1 MFKSTALF
9 VIIIAST
16 VLNILAMSFEDISSI
31 TKSNTFKQISTA
43 CNDFTN
49 SLYKTLAVSAD
60 KNIIISPFSLHM
72 ILSLL
77 SNGAGGSTLDE
88 LRSALG
94 YNNKDNDKESLNDEF
109 KALIVL
115 LNDMENVTLNIAN
128 AAYIQK
134 EVDLMGDFLSICMNI
149 FQSAISKINF
159 KNNVHAAETINL
171 WVQMATHNK
180 ISDIISPDDIS
191 IDTNFILVNAIYFK
205 SRWLKPFKEED
216 TQLREFHISKTEICL
231 VPTMYKKAT
240 YSYGEVPAWN
250 TQFIEIPY
258 LNEKIVMIILLPDK
272 EVELQVIENNFNW
285 ETLVKTHRFRDDF
298 ELYLPKFK
306 FEIAINLKDI
316 LNKIG
321 LNSMFKDNCDFSRLS
336 QFPLKVNNVLQKI
349 FIDVNEQGAEAA
361 AVTAVEMRLKRMA
374 IEPMEFIVDRPFMFA
389 IEHKPT
395 RIPLFL
401 GSVRKL
407 NASNSPI
414 SVKDGTNIKDEL

>member
-9 VIIIAST
+9 IIIAST
-16 VLNILAMSFEDISSI
+16 VLHTVIMSVEEVSSSI
-31 TKSNTFKQISTA
+31 KLNTFKLISTA

-49 SLYKTLAVSAD
+49 SLYKTLAVNID
-60 KNIIISPFSLHM
+60 KNIIISPLSLHM

-94 YNNKDNDKESLNDEF
+94 YNDKESLNDEF
-109 KALIVL
+109 RALIVL
-115 LNDMENVTLNIAN
+115 LNDMENVTLHIAN

-134 EVDLMGDFLSICMNI
+134 EVDLTGDFLSICMNI

-159 KNNVHAAETINL
+159 KNNVHAAETINS
-171 WVQMATHNK
+171 WVQMATYNK
-180 ISDIISPDDIS
+180 ISNIISPNDIN
-191 IDTNFILVNAIYFK
+191 IDTNFIMVNAIHFK
-205 SRWLKPFKEED
+205 SRWLKPFNEEE
-216 TQLREFHISKTEICL
+216 TQQREFHVSKTETYH
-231 VPTMYKKAT
+231 VPTMYRKAT
-240 YSYGEVPAWN
+240 YFYGEIPAWD

-258 LNEKIVMIILLPDK
+258 LNEEIVMIILLPDK
-272 EVELQVIENNFNW
+272 EIELQVVENNFNW
-285 ETLVKTHRFRDDF
+285 ETLVKRRKFYDDF

-316 LNKIG
+316 LHKIG
-321 LNSMFKDNCDFSRLS
+321 LNTMFKDNCDFTRLS
-336 QFPLKVNNVLQKI
+336 KFPLKVSNVLQKI

-361 AVTAVEMRLKRMA
+361 AVTAAEMRLKRMA

-395 RIPLFL
+395 TIPLFL

-407 NASNSPI
+407 NS
-414 SVKDGTNIKDEL
+414 SVSVRDEINIKDEL